1 MGAQIAD
8 VAVGMVRNSLL
19 TREDKA
25 TQRKRG
31 TSGGA
36 CPMDRSRGRWTIMRG
51 GRRPTLSEGGA
62 QRQAA
67 DEIALPVFGHRNYA
81 RSDRGHGFTRRFTG
95 TSEVKRGVAG
105 AAQWLSC
112 PGRASRGLAGSWWAD
127 MQSYGARKPLLASL
141 AQGAAGSST
150 R

>member
-8 VAVGMVRNSLL
+8 VAVGMVRRSLL
-19 TREDKA
+19 TREEKA

-51 GRRPTLSEGGA
+51 RRPTLPESGA

-67 DEIALPVFGHRNYA
+67 AEIAPPVFGHKNNA
-81 RSDRGHGFTRRFTG
+81 RIDRGQGFTRRFTG
-95 TSEVKRGVAG
+95 TSEVKRGTAG

-112 PGRASRGLAGSWWAD
+112 PGRESGGLAGSWWAD
-127 MQSYGARKPLLASL
+127 VQSHGARKPLLASL